1 MLLCNWEP
9 HKKGDE
15 PINEPINAVLKELLE
30 LIKNNPG
37 IKKTVIIDLKG
48 KSKATVYFLKL
59 LHIFSV
65 YFLKLI
71 Q

>member
-1 MLLCNWEP
+1 MIQVCFYFAP

-15 PINEPINAVLKELLE
+15 PINEPINVVLKELLE

-48 KSKATVYFLKL
+48 YSLLFKATSCWCKKML
-59 LHIFSV
+59 
-65 YFLKLI
+65 
-71 Q
+71 